1 MSLTRLSD
9 DEKCGHG
16 WPRNDERCPVCYQT
30 HAECMVEAKSLAAER
45 DALKAEVERLSGL
58 RPKWPPMQPDGE
70 WMPRYGL
77 RWNGPTTPVAVPMD
91 DGYWTPWHLAQG
103 ALAAVVSCHQMGTDS
118 ACLERQ
124 ACERYDAHATQ
135 RRLAQVTAELE
146 RVAAQRDEALRVSV
160 SFASQAT
167 RAEDELEQVAEDV
180 EGLRAELERVAAE
193 RDTARELAN
202 DALQARDKALA
213 CEAAARGLLA
223 DLMRDVLS
231 LAGPGQLG
239 KEAAP

>member
-1 MSLTRLSD
+1 
-9 DEKCGHG
+9 
-16 WPRNDERCPVCYQT
+16 
-30 HAECMVEAKSLAAER
+30 
-45 DALKAEVERLSGL
+45 
-58 RPKWPPMQPDGE
+58 MQPDGE

-167 RAEDELEQVAEDV
+167 RAEDEHEVCLLVAER
-180 EGLRAELERVAAE
+180 LRAELERVAAE

-202 DALQARDKALA
+202 DAPQARDKALA

-223 DLMRDVLS
+223 DLTRDVLS

>member
-1 MSLTRLSD
+1 M
-9 DEKCGHG
+9 
-16 WPRNDERCPVCYQT
+16 
-30 HAECMVEAKSLAAER
+30 
-45 DALKAEVERLSGL
+45 
-58 RPKWPPMQPDGE
+58 
-70 WMPRYGL
+70 
-77 RWNGPTTPVAVPMD
+77 
-91 DGYWTPWHLAQG
+91 
-103 ALAAVVSCHQMGTDS
+103 
-118 ACLERQ
+118 
-124 ACERYDAHATQ
+124 
-135 RRLAQVTAELE
+135 
-146 RVAAQRDEALRVSV
+146 AAQRDEALRVSV

-202 DALQARDKALA
+202 DALQARDKAPA

-223 DLMRDVLS
+223 DLTRDVLS